1 MSAKESA
8 SMTRRQLMT
17 MPENAFLF
25 PDFNLIFHFASR
37 SIDKPT
43 GALSR
48 CHSST
53 LSLRTTSSSGKKRSR
68 RRVSINNDVEIK
80 PIPERSEYS
89 PDVRQKM
96 WTSGSEIYSNAA
108 RNTIEFASE
117 NWNWRN
123 VTEDENMLRHTI
135 TRELIHP
142 IHLHNA
148 MELARQQEDA
158 ANSNGNNNGQ
168 RQQTQCQNPVD
179 FMAQLP
185 LERNDGSSASTTP
198 VAAATSCSSSPTLSV
213 AAAAATHAA
222 VATARHAH
230 NSTGPP
236 SPPAVTA

>member
-168 RQQTQCQNPVD
+168 QQTQCQNPVD

-185 LERNDGSSASTTP
+185 LERNDGRSASTTP

-213 AAAAATHAA
+213 A
-222 VATARHAH
+222 RQLCL
-230 NSTGPP
+230 
-236 SPPAVTA
+236 